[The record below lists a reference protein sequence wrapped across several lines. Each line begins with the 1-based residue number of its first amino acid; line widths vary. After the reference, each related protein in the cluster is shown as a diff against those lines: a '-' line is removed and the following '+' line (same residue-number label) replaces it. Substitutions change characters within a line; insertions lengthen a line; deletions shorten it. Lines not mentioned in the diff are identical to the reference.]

1 MRMFGA
7 VYRFELRYHLTRAI
21 TWLYVALFV
30 AGAFLFVTTDTI
42 GIAGGSGMVMRNA
55 PSVLVRTMLLIVVLG
70 QIVVSGLVGSSVL
83 RDFQYRTHEL
93 VFTTPITRFAYLG
106 GRFLGAFTVMV
117 FVHAGMLVGMIV
129 GNAMPWLDKARLL
142 PLDLSH
148 YFVPFLT
155 LVVPAI
161 LVISAIFLAVG
172 ALTRSAFAIHT
183 QGIVLLIGFSIAQ
196 SLIGKLDNRTIAALL
211 DPIGLTAV
219 ELVMRYWSVAERN
232 TRAITLGG
240 VLLANR
246 LLWTATAL
254 GLAALTVSF
263 FRFRSA
269 PPTLRRRRRTVEDAA
284 PSVAAALTPSL
295 TPSLAVETQ
304 TVGWR
309 PWWVQL
315 VSTAQM
321 SFRSI
326 VRQLPFAVIVVVGL
340 INLGIAV
347 TYAEVVFGQNA
358 WPVTYTVVEVTSSQF
373 TLFFM
378 VLIALFA
385 GELVWRERELRADQI
400 VDALPGQT
408 SATMVGK
415 FVGLVLVEGA
425 LLAFLMGAGMLYQ
438 LASGYSRL
446 EPLLYITF
454 LFGTVLPSLV
464 QLTALAV
471 LIHVVANQKYLGH
484 ALVIFALILRT
495 LAPTMGLE
503 HPLTRFAVVSPFRY
517 SDMNGYGPYV
527 PGLVW
532 TTLYWSA
539 VAVLLCVVTYLT
551 WVRGSEQSWR
561 VRRRAAAQRWHGTT
575 RGVAFGA
582 LGVGAVAFGVLF
594 NNTNRVNHWKSRTTI
609 RHEKASY
616 EKTYKP
622 LARLSQPRLIA
633 ADVRADLVPERLSF
647 GVSGTFTYVNTH
659 ATPIDSLLVVVMNRD
674 VHVDSL
680 AWGRRATTLVE
691 DSLQSVRLYRLDTPL
706 APNDTIT
713 LRYRGHYDWRGF
725 PAAGPDTSTAS
736 ITVRN
741 AISAN
746 GTFLNFE
753 YFPFL
758 GYLTWRE
765 LESDNARRKEQ
776 LVPQVR
782 AAPLEDES
790 ARAVTY
796 LGINADWIR
805 FHAIV
810 STAPDQI
817 AIAPGELVREY
828 RENGRRV
835 FEYQATDRMLAFYSF
850 LSARYEVR
858 HDRWNG
864 IPLDIYYHKGH
875 EFNLDPMVASMHAS
889 LQDFSTRFSPFQ
901 FKQFRIV
908 EFPRYSQFAQ
918 AFPATIP
925 FSENIGFILRAGTK
939 GDDID
944 TPFYVTSHEIAH
956 QWWFHQV
963 VGANVQGATMLSESL
978 ANYSAILV
986 MEQTFGAGNGRKFLR
1001 QQLDAY
1007 LVGRGREA
1015 KAEQPLMR
1023 VENQMYIHYNKGSLA
1038 LYALRDLIGDPAM
1051 NRALKRFVADKA
1063 FQKPPFTTSREL
1075 VGYLEAETPDSLRY
1089 AIDDLFRTIT
1099 LWDNSVEEGV
1109 VTKRPD
1115 GAYEVAIHVR
1125 AAKLRADSLGN
1136 ERPVPMADLLDI
1148 GVFGDVDSAF
1158 ALGKPLYLAKHR
1170 ITAGDTTLHIVVPSA
1185 PRSVGVDPYNKLIDR
1200 DPKDNVMKV
1209 KAP

>member
-1 MRMFGA
+1 MTMFGA
-7 VYRFELRYHLTRAI
+7 IYRFELRYHFTRPI
-21 TWLYVALFV
+21 TWLYFALFV
-30 AGAFLFVTTDTI
+30 AGAFAFVSTDTI

-55 PSVLVRTMLLIVVLG
+55 PSVIVRTMLLIVVLG

-83 RDFQYRTHEL
+83 RDYQFRTHEL
-93 VFTTPITRFAYLG
+93 VFTTPITRYAYLG
-106 GRFLGAFTVMV
+106 GRFFGALTVMV
-117 FVHAGMLVGMIV
+117 VVHAGMILGMVV
-129 GNAMPWLDKARLL
+129 GNAMPWLDQARLL
-142 PLDLSH
+142 PLDLSS
-148 YFVPFLT
+148 YLIPFFT

-183 QGIVLLIGFSIAQ
+183 QGIVLLIVWSIAQ
-196 SLIGKLDNRTIAALL
+196 SLIGKIDNRTISALL
-211 DPIGLTAV
+211 DPVGLTAF
-219 ELVMRYWSVAERN
+219 ELVTRYWSVAERN

-240 VLLANR
+240 ILLANR
-246 LLWTATAL
+246 LLWTAAAL
-254 GLAALTVSF
+254 GLAWLTVAL

-269 PPTLRRRRRTVEDAA
+269 PPSLRRRQRPVADAA
-284 PSVAAALTPSL
+284 PSVAVAIA
-295 TPSLAVETQ
+295 PSLAVHTK

-315 VSTAQM
+315 VSTARM
-321 SFRSI
+321 SFHSI
-326 VRQLPFAVIVVVGL
+326 VRQLPFGVIVAVGL
-340 INLGIAV
+340 INLGIAA
-347 TYAEVVFGQNA
+347 TYAEAVFGQTS
-358 WPVTYTVVEVTSSQF
+358 WPVTYTVVEVISAQF
-373 TLFFM
+373 KLYFM
-378 VLIALFA
+378 LLIALFA

-408 SATMVGK
+408 SATMLGK
-415 FVGLVLVEGA
+415 VIGLVLVEGA
-425 LLAFLMGAGMLYQ
+425 LLTLLMVAGMLYQ

-446 EPLLYITF
+446 EPLLYVTY

-484 ALVIFALILRT
+484 ALVIFAFMLRK
-495 LAPTMGLE
+495 LAPTMGME
-503 HPLTRFAVVSPFRY
+503 HPLLRFAEVAPLRY

-527 PGLVW
+527 PGLFW

-539 VAVLLCVVTYLT
+539 VAALFGVVAYLT
-551 WVRGSEQSWR
+551 WVRGSEPSWR
-561 VRRRAAAQRWHGTT
+561 VRRRAASQRWHGAT
-575 RGVAFGA
+575 RAVVFGA

-594 NNTNRVNHWKSRTTI
+594 NNANRVTHWKSSATT
-609 RHEKASY
+609 RHERAIY

-622 LARLSQPRLIA
+622 LERLPQPRLIA

-647 GVSGTFTYVNTH
+647 GVSGTFTFVNNH
-659 ATPIDSLLVVVMNRD
+659 PAPIDSLLVVVLNRD
-674 VHVDSL
+674 VLIDSL
-680 AWGRRATTLVE
+680 AWGRRATALLA
-691 DSLQSVRLYRLDTPL
+691 DSSQNVHLFRLDSPL
-706 APNDTIT
+706 APHDTLT

-725 PAAGPDTSTAS
+725 PAAGPDTSTAT
-736 ITVRN
+736 INTRN
-741 AISAN
+741 AIAAN

-753 YFPFL
+753 YFPFV

-765 LESDNARRKEQ
+765 LESESARRKEQ
-776 LVPQVR
+776 LAPRVR
-782 AAPLEDES
+782 AALLEDDK
-790 ARAVTY
+790 ARDKTY

-805 FHAIV
+805 FRATV

-817 AIAPGELVREY
+817 AIAPGDLVREY

-835 FEYQATDRMLAFYSF
+835 FEYQAADKMLAFYSF
-850 LSARYEVR
+850 LSARYEVK

-875 EFNLDPMVASMHAS
+875 EYNLDRMVASMHAS
-889 LQDFSTRFSPFQ
+889 LQDFSTRYSPFQ

-925 FSENIGFILRAGTK
+925 FSENIGFILRAGTTA
-939 GDDID
+939 DDID

-986 MEQTFGAGNGRKFLR
+986 MEQTFGSGNIRKFLR
-1001 QQLDAY
+1001 QQLDGY

-1015 KAEQPLMR
+1015 KAERPLMR

-1038 LYALRDLIGDPAM
+1038 LYALRDLIGDAAM
-1051 NRALKRFVADKA
+1051 NRALSRFVADKA

-1075 VGYLEAETPDSLRY
+1075 LGYLEAETPDSLRY

-1099 LWDNSVEEGV
+1099 LWDNSVEEGY

-1115 GAYEVAIHVR
+1115 GKYDVAIHVR
-1125 AAKLRADSLGN
+1125 ASKVRADSLGN
-1136 ERPVPMADLLDI
+1136 EQAVAMSDLIDV
-1148 GVFGDVDSAF
+1148 GVFGDADPSSS
-1158 ALGKPLYLAKHR
+1158 LGKPLFMVKHR
-1170 ITAGDTTLHIVVPSA
+1170 ISAGDTTLHVVVDAP
-1185 PRSVGVDPYNKLIDR
+1185 PRSVGIDPYNKLIDR
-1200 DPKDNVMKV
+1200 NPGDNVMKV
-1209 KAP
+1209 RSP

>member
-1 MRMFGA
+1 MTMFWA
-7 VYRFELRYHLTRAI
+7 IYPFELRYHLTRPI
-21 TWLYVALFV
+21 TWLYFALFV
-30 AGAFLFVTTDTI
+30 AGAFAFVTTDTI

-55 PSVLVRTMLLIVVLG
+55 PSVIVRTMLLIVVLG

-83 RDFQYRTHEL
+83 RDYQYRTHEL

-117 FVHAGMLVGMIV
+117 VVHAGMILGMV
-129 GNAMPWLDKARLL
+129 AGNAMPWLDKARLL
-142 PLDLSH
+142 PLNVSH
-148 YFVPFLT
+148 YVIPFVT

-183 QGIVLLIGFSIAQ
+183 QGIVLLIVWSIAQ
-196 SLIGKLDNRTIAALL
+196 SLIGKIDNRTISALL
-211 DPIGLTAV
+211 DPVGLTAF
-219 ELVMRYWSVAERN
+219 ELVTRYWSVAERN

-246 LLWTATAL
+246 LLWSA
-254 GLAALTVSF
+254 AALALAWLTVAL

-269 PPTLRRRRRTVEDAA
+269 PPSLRRKRRAVEDAA
-284 PSVAAALTPSL
+284 PSVAVAMTQ
-295 TPSLAVETQ
+295 TMAVHTR

-326 VRQLPFAVIVVVGL
+326 VRQLPFGVIVVVGL
-340 INLGIAV
+340 INLGIAAA
-347 TYAEVVFGQNA
+347 YAEVVFGQSA
-358 WPVTYTVVEVTSSQF
+358 WPVTYTVVEVINAQF
-373 TLFFM
+373 TLFFL

-408 SATMVGK
+408 SATMLGK
-415 FVGLVLVEGA
+415 VIGLVLVEGA
-425 LLAFLMGAGMLYQ
+425 LLALLMVAGMLYQ

-446 EPLLYITF
+446 EPLLYLTY

-484 ALVIFALILRT
+484 ALVIFAFILRK

-503 HPLTRFAVVSPFRY
+503 HPLVRFAEIAPLRY

-532 TTLYWSA
+532 TALYWSA
-539 VAVLLCVVTYLT
+539 VAVLLGVVAYLT
-551 WVRGSEQSWR
+551 WVRGSEPSWR
-561 VRRRAAAQRWHGTT
+561 VRRRAAAQRWRGAT
-575 RGVAFGA
+575 RGVAFAA
-582 LGVGAVAFGVLF
+582 LGVGAAAFGVLF
-594 NNTNRVNHWKSRTTI
+594 NNANRVTHWKSSATI
-609 RHEKASY
+609 RHEKAIY

-622 LARLSQPRLIA
+622 LARLPQPTLIA

-647 GVSGTFTYVNTH
+647 GVSGTFTFVNNH
-659 ATPIDSLLVVVMNRD
+659 PAPIDSLLVVVLNRD
-674 VHVDSL
+674 VLIDSL
-680 AWGRRATTLVE
+680 AWERPATALVR
-691 DSLQSVRLYRLDTPL
+691 DSSQNVHLFRLDAPL
-706 APNDTIT
+706 APHDTIT

-725 PAAGPDTSTAS
+725 PAAGPDTSAVTIS
-736 ITVRN
+736 TRN
-741 AISAN
+741 AIAAN
-746 GTFLNFE
+746 GTFLNYE

-765 LESDNARRKEQ
+765 LESETARRKEQ
-776 LVPQVR
+776 LPPRVR
-782 AAPLEDES
+782 AASLEDEQ
-790 ARAVTY
+790 ARHKTY

-805 FHAIV
+805 FRATV
-810 STAPDQI
+810 GTAPDQI
-817 AIAPGELVREY
+817 AIAPGDLVREY

-835 FEYQATDRMLAFYSF
+835 FEYQAPDKMLAFYSF
-850 LSARYEVR
+850 LSARFEVK

-875 EFNLDPMVASMHAS
+875 EFNLDRMVASMHAS
-889 LQDFSTRFSPFQ
+889 LQDFSTRYSPFQ
-901 FKQFRIV
+901 FRQFRIV

-918 AFPATIP
+918 AYPATIP
-925 FSENIGFILRAGTK
+925 FSENIGFILRAGTTA
-939 GDDID
+939 DDID
-944 TPFYVTSHEIAH
+944 TPFYVTSHELAH

-963 VGANVQGATMLSESL
+963 IGANVQGATMLSEAL

-986 MEQTFGAGNGRKFLR
+986 MERTFGSGNIRKFLR
-1001 QQLDAY
+1001 QQLDGY

-1015 KAEQPLMR
+1015 KAEHPLMR

-1038 LYALRDLIGDPAM
+1038 LYALRDLIGDAAM
-1051 NRALKRFVADKA
+1051 NRALSRFVTDKA

-1075 VGYLEAETPDSLRY
+1075 LGYLEAETPDSLRY

-1099 LWDNSVEEGV
+1099 LWDNSVEEGN
-1109 VTKRPD
+1109 VTKRTD
-1115 GAYEVAIHVR
+1115 GKYDVAIRVR
-1125 AAKLRADSLGN
+1125 TSKLRADSLGN
-1136 ERPVPMADLLDI
+1136 EAAVAMSDLIDV
-1148 GVFGDVDSAF
+1148 GVFGDADPNSS
-1158 ALGKPLYLAKHR
+1158 LGKPLFLRKHR
-1170 ITAGDTTLHIVVPSA
+1170 ISAGDTTLHVVVDA
-1185 PRSVGVDPYNKLIDR
+1185 PPRTVGIDPYNKLIDR
-1200 DPKDNVMKV
+1200 NPGDNVMKV
-1209 KAP
+1209 RSP

>member
-1 MRMFGA
+1 MSMFGA
-7 VYRFELRYHLTRAI
+7 VYRFELRYHFTRPI
-21 TWLYVALFV
+21 TWLYFTLFV
-30 AGAFLFVTTDTI
+30 AGAFAFVTTDTI

-55 PSVLVRTMLLIVVLG
+55 PSVIVRTMLLIVVLG

-83 RDFQYRTHEL
+83 RDYQFRTHEL

-117 FVHAGMLVGMIV
+117 FVHAGMIVGMVV
-129 GNAMPWLDKARLL
+129 GSAMPWLDKARLL
-142 PLDLSH
+142 PLDLSS
-148 YFVPFLT
+148 YVIPFLT

-211 DPIGLTAV
+211 DPIGLTAF

-246 LLWTATAL
+246 LLWTAAAL
-254 GLAALTVSF
+254 GVAGLTVAL

-269 PPTLRRRRRTVEDAA
+269 PPALRRRRRPVEEAA
-284 PSVAAALTPSL
+284 PSVAASL
-295 TPSLAVETQ
+295 SPTLAIDTQ

-347 TYAEVVFGQNA
+347 TYAEVVFGQTA

-385 GELVWRERELRADQI
+385 GELVWRERELGADQI

-415 FVGLVLVEGA
+415 FLGLVLVEGA

-438 LASGYSRL
+438 LASGYSRF
-446 EPLLYITF
+446 EPFLYITF

-484 ALVIFALILRT
+484 ALVIFALILRM

-503 HPLTRFAVVSPFRY
+503 HPLTRFAVVAPFRY

-539 VAVLLCVVTYLT
+539 VAVLLGVVAYLT
-551 WVRGSEQSWR
+551 WVRGSEPSWQ
-561 VRRRAAAQRWHGTT
+561 VRRRAAAQRWRGAT

-594 NNTNRVNHWKSRTTI
+594 HNTNRVNRWKSSTTV
-609 RHEKASY
+609 RHEKANY
-616 EKTYKP
+616 EKAYKA
-622 LARLSQPRLIA
+622 LSRLPQPRLIA

-647 GVSGTFTYVNTH
+647 GVSGTFTYVNNH
-659 ATPIDSLLVVVMNRD
+659 AVPIDSLLVVMMNRE
-674 VHVDSL
+674 VLVDSL
-680 AWGRRATTLVE
+680 AWGRTTTALVE
-691 DSLQSVRLYRLDTPL
+691 DSLQDVRLYRLDVPL

-725 PAAGPDTSTAS
+725 PSAGPDTSTATL
-736 ITVRN
+736 TVRN
-741 AISAN
+741 AIAAN
-746 GTFLNFE
+746 GTFLTFE

-758 GYLTWRE
+758 GYLKWRE

-776 LVPQVR
+776 LAPQVR
-782 AAPLEDES
+782 AALLENEQ
-790 ARAVTY
+790 ARDKTY

-805 FHAIV
+805 FRATV

-835 FEYQATDRMLAFYSF
+835 FEYQATDKMLAFFSF
-850 LSARYEVR
+850 LSARYEVKR
-858 HDRWNG
+858 DQWNG

-875 EFNLDPMVASMHAS
+875 EFNLDRMVASMRAS
-889 LQDFSTRFSPFQ
+889 LQDFSTRYSPFQ

-925 FSENIGFILRAGTK
+925 FSENIGFILRAGTTA
-939 GDDID
+939 DDID

-963 VGANVQGATMLSESL
+963 VGADVQGATMLSESL

-986 MEQTFGAGNGRKFLR
+986 MEQTFGSGNIRKFLR
-1001 QQLDAY
+1001 QQLDGY

-1015 KAEQPLMR
+1015 KAERPLMR

-1038 LYALRDLIGDPAM
+1038 LYALRDLIGDAAM
-1051 NRALKRFVADKA
+1051 NRALRRFVADKA

-1075 VGYLEAETPDSLRY
+1075 LGYLEAETPDSLRY

-1099 LWDNSVEEGV
+1099 LWDNSVEEGEV
-1109 VTKRPD
+1109 SKRPD
-1115 GAYEVAIHVR
+1115 GKYDVAIHVR
-1125 AAKLRADSLGN
+1125 TSKLRADSLGN
-1136 ERPVPMADLLDI
+1136 ERPIAMSDFIDL
-1148 GVFGDVDSAF
+1148 GVFGDNDPSSS
-1158 ALGKPLYLAKHR
+1158 LGKPLFLSKRR
-1170 ITAGDTTLHIVVPSA
+1170 ISAGDTTLHVVVDSP
-1185 PRSVGVDPYNKLIDR
+1185 PRRVGIDPYNKLIDR
-1200 DPKDNVMKV
+1200 NPGDNVLTV
-1209 KAP
+1209 KSP

>member
-1 MRMFGA
+1 MSMFGA
-7 VYRFELRYHLTRAI
+7 IYRFELRYHFTRPI
-21 TWLYVALFV
+21 TWLYFTLFV
-30 AGAFLFVTTDTI
+30 AGAFAFVTTDTI

-55 PSVLVRTMLLIVVLG
+55 PSVIVRTMLLIVVLG

-83 RDFQYRTHEL
+83 RDYQFRTHEL

-117 FVHAGMLVGMIV
+117 FVHAGMIVGMVV
-129 GNAMPWLDKARLL
+129 GSAMPWLDKARLL
-142 PLDLSH
+142 PLDLSS
-148 YFVPFLT
+148 YVIPFLT

-211 DPIGLTAV
+211 DPIGLTAF

-246 LLWTATAL
+246 LLWTAAAL
-254 GLAALTVSF
+254 GVAGLTVAL

-269 PPTLRRRRRTVEDAA
+269 PPALRRRRRPVEEAA
-284 PSVAAALTPSL
+284 PSVAASL
-295 TPSLAVETQ
+295 SPTLAIDTQ

-347 TYAEVVFGQNA
+347 TYAEVVFGQTA

-385 GELVWRERELRADQI
+385 GELVWRERELGADQI

-415 FVGLVLVEGA
+415 FLGLVLVEGA

-438 LASGYSRL
+438 LASGYSRF
-446 EPLLYITF
+446 EPFLYITF

-464 QLTALAV
+464 QLTALAGADPRRRQPEVPGARTGDLRPHPADAGADDGAGTPAHAIRRGGALSLLGHERVRAVRPGARLDHAV
-471 LIHVVANQKYLGH
+471 LVGGGGAPWRGGVPHLGPWQRAVVAGASSRGRAALARRH
-484 ALVIFALILRT
+484 AWR
-495 LAPTMGLE
+495 G
-503 HPLTRFAVVSPFRY
+503 
-517 SDMNGYGPYV
+517 
-527 PGLVW
+527 
-532 TTLYWSA
+532 
-539 VAVLLCVVTYLT
+539 
-551 WVRGSEQSWR
+551 VRGARCRGRR
-561 VRRRAAAQRWHGTT
+561 VRRPLPQHQSCQSLEELDDRPPREGELREGVQGALTPAAA
-575 RGVAFGA
+575 
-582 LGVGAVAFGVLF
+582 
-594 NNTNRVNHWKSRTTI
+594 
-609 RHEKASY
+609 
-616 EKTYKP
+616 
-622 LARLSQPRLIA
+622 
-633 ADVRADLVPERLSF
+633 
-647 GVSGTFTYVNTH
+647 
-659 ATPIDSLLVVVMNRD
+659 TPHS
-674 VHVDSL
+674 
-680 AWGRRATTLVE
+680 GRRARRPRPGAPLVRRERDLHLREQSCRADRLAPRRDDESRGAGRLAGVGRTTTALVE
-691 DSLQSVRLYRLDTPL
+691 DSLQDVRLYRLDVPL

-725 PAAGPDTSTAS
+725 PSAGPDTSTATL
-736 ITVRN
+736 TVRN
-741 AISAN
+741 AIAAN

-758 GYLTWRE
+758 GYLKWRE
-765 LESDNARRKEQ
+765 LESDNARHKEQ
-776 LVPQVR
+776 LAPQVR
-782 AAPLEDES
+782 AAPLENEQ
-790 ARAVTY
+790 ARDKTY

-805 FHAIV
+805 FRATV

-835 FEYQATDRMLAFYSF
+835 FEYQATDKMLAFFSF
-850 LSARYEVR
+850 LSARYEVKR
-858 HDRWNG
+858 DQWNG

-875 EFNLDPMVASMHAS
+875 EFNLDRMVASMRAS
-889 LQDFSTRFSPFQ
+889 LQDFSTRYSPFQ

-925 FSENIGFILRAGTK
+925 FSENIGFILRAGTTA
-939 GDDID
+939 DDID

-963 VGANVQGATMLSESL
+963 VGADVQGATMLSESL

-986 MEQTFGAGNGRKFLR
+986 MEQTFGSGNIRKFLR
-1001 QQLDAY
+1001 QQLDGY

-1015 KAEQPLMR
+1015 KAERPLMR

-1038 LYALRDLIGDPAM
+1038 LYALRDLIGDAAM
-1051 NRALKRFVADKA
+1051 NRALRRFVADKA
-1063 FQKPPFTTSREL
+1063 FQKPLHHQP
-1075 VGYLEAETPDSLRY
+1075 
-1089 AIDDLFRTIT
+1089 
-1099 LWDNSVEEGV
+1099 
-1109 VTKRPD
+1109 
-1115 GAYEVAIHVR
+1115 R
-1125 AAKLRADSLGN
+1125 AARLPGVRDAGLAALRDRRLVPYDHTVGQLGGGG
-1136 ERPVPMADLLDI
+1136 RGL
-1148 GVFGDVDSAF
+1148 
-1158 ALGKPLYLAKHR
+1158 
-1170 ITAGDTTLHIVVPSA
+1170 
-1185 PRSVGVDPYNKLIDR
+1185 
-1200 DPKDNVMKV
+1200 
-1209 KAP
+1209 KATRREV